1 MYQITI
7 VYNHPTDTAA
17 FDDHYEHTHVPLVR
31 AIPDVR
37 AFELSKCES
46 LDASR
51 PAAYAIARL
60 SFDDK
65 ESAGQ
70 AFGSPAGQAA
80 AGDVAGFASGGA
92 TMFFTEQTAIDL

>member
-7 VYNHPTDTAA
+7 VYNQPTDAAA
-17 FDDHYEHTHVPLVR
+17 FDEHYEHTHVPLVR

-37 AFELSKCES
+37 AFELSKCDS
-46 LDASR
+46 LDATT
-51 PAAYAIARL
+51 PAAYAIACL

-65 ESAGQ
+65 HSAGN

-80 AGDVAGFASGGA
+80 AGDVANFASGGA
-92 TMFFTEQTAIDL
+92 TMYFTERNAIDL